1 MGVATYAH
9 WQTYRARQDTGVSL
23 RVWYVKEATSATV
36 EVDASNNVILVV
48 DGGTPV
54 TIDDAGQTM
63 GDIIDAIN
71 AEEGWRAQG
80 VAARRADG
88 ADAALLTQAAT
99 SALQADAPDGVDLL
113 YDTSGSEAD
122 TNLVTTGVG
131 VTSANPHIP
140 RVSEHR
146 DFVGRYKPEVR
157 EQDGYINAIAKI
169 IATIDSAGGADG
181 TVEIYSINDVTNEE
195 EIKHSFA
202 VADGT
207 TVELDFLGTWGFP
220 LQGNV
225 AERLSVRLILDGAD
239 STTQSDLDVWAMS
252 VPGNEI
258 PQAH

>member
-1 MGVATYAH
+1 MGVPTYAH
-9 WQTYRARQDTGVSL
+9 WQTYRARQDTGVAL

-48 DGGTPV
+48 NGGTPV

-99 SALQADAPDGVDLL
+99 SALQGDAPDGVDLL

-131 VTSANPHIP
+131 ITSANPHIP
-140 RVSEHR
+140 RVAENR

-157 EQDGYINAIAKI
+157 ELDGYINAIAKI
-169 IATIDSAGGADG
+169 IASLTTGTQDG

-207 TVELDFLGTWGFP
+207 TVTVDFLADWGFA

-225 AERLSVRLILDGAD
+225 AERLSVRLILDGAGV
-239 STTQSDLDVWAMS
+239 SSVSELDVWAMS